1 MASCRTVE
9 FFYAAI
15 PLRPFRDL
23 LIRTHS
29 ERCEHCRARLV
40 SREEAI
46 SLFVGARDTGSID
59 DLWGRIAD
67 RTSGEPETPI
77 RSPAGYRAGLRWATA
92 AVMALVVAAAG
103 FWLLDRIEKTGSV
116 ADFATGGDGFR
127 LEYVNIG
134 GAPAQTFV
142 FQPLG
147 SDTVYVWAQ
156 RAP

>member
-29 ERCEHCRARLV
+29 ERCEHCRARLA
-40 SREEAI
+40 SREEAK
-46 SLFVGARDTGSID
+46 SLFVGTRDMGSVD

-67 RTSGEPETPI
+67 RTIGERAAPVRLE
-77 RSPAGYRAGLRWATA
+77 AGHRAGLRWATA

-103 FWLLDRIEKTGSV
+103 FWLLDRVERAVPV
-116 ADFATGGDGFR
+116 AEFAAADDGFR
-127 LEYVNIG
+127 LEYVHVG